1 MEASA
6 SVPMSFVSSSAS
18 APNPSVPKSM
28 LSALTRVPTSLTIP
42 FNFPLMMFRY
52 LDLDRY
58 LDQLD
63 MRQNKLLNCV
73 NYLIIHRGI

>member
-28 LSALTRVPTSLTIP
+28 VSALTRVPTSLTIP
-42 FNFPLMMFRY
+42 TYDVSISGFGSLSGSIGY
-52 LDLDRY
+52 EA
-58 LDQLD
+58 
-63 MRQNKLLNCV
+63 
-73 NYLIIHRGI
+73 G